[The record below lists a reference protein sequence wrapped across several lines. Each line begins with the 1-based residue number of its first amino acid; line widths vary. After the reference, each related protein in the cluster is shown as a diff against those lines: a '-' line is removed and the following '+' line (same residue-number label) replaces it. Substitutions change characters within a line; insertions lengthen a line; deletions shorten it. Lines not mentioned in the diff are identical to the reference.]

1 MTHLIRQLRS
11 WQRREWLYSAT
22 VAVAALVL
30 VVAAGVTLAC
40 VIDYAIDSE
49 RDTPYWVRIC
59 LTSGQAVVY
68 PVAAVVAFL
77 FVRAPSL
84 VALAGR
90 AEEQHAEFDHRLVT
104 ALQLNRPDARTAG
117 MSSQL
122 IGTVTDEAETLSD
135 RHRLARLA
143 DPNRLLYAMLLLLPV
158 VLIAGIAFAFYRPL
172 ATALLERQLL
182 RDVDIPRS
190 VTIDN
195 LTLPLHPAGDAVT
208 VRLRVTG
215 RVSDETVGRLRVVY
229 PSGEEQYELQN
240 AGPLPDGG
248 ALFTATLPPA
258 SEPFT
263 FRARVKDGRMRN
275 PGGVEFAPRPVVTD
289 VAAWVLLPAYVDPD
303 GKRRYETIT
312 NQGEVQCHPDCGV
325 RVRATLSKPVPTAEL
340 VLSGKGP
347 DRRLPM
353 AVAAD
358 GLTAAVEFDLPP
370 GVSGYRIEV
379 ADEHGFANLVAPR
392 RGITLL
398 PDRAPNVSLTKELL
412 LPGWEPLTK
421 ETEADFDIK
430 GMKLVVGGRVPIGY
444 AARSDLGLSD
454 AFLLYRVK
462 SGEGSKREFG
472 PWMALPL
479 APVAAPDPAAVG
491 RFRPE
496 LGVFEKYDIDK
507 NVEFYRLPSPDQ
519 ESEPPGRVAGG
530 RYFFETG
537 ALTRPL
543 PGGGQV
549 PLAVG
554 DEVELRVAVY
564 DRKPARRI
572 PVTEVKEAADT
583 SAHERTLPGRPA
595 GYSVARSHDVVSPA
609 EFERWRQQHAE
620 ARDKLKRLEDSQRG
634 VFDPKKPDDK
644 DRDR

>member
-11 WQRREWLYSAT
+11 WQRREWLYSAA

-40 VIDYAIDSE
+40 IVDYSIDSE

-59 LTSGQAVVY
+59 LTAGQGVAY
-68 PVAAVVAFL
+68 PAAAVIAFL

-90 AEEQHAEFDHRLVT
+90 AEDAHAEFDHRLVT

-117 MSSQL
+117 MSEQL
-122 IGTVTDEAETLSD
+122 IGTVTDEAEMLSD

-143 DPNRLLYAMLLLLPV
+143 DPNRLLYALLLLLPG
-158 VLIAGIAFAFYRPL
+158 VLVGGITFAFYRPL
-172 ATALLERQLL
+172 AVALLERQLL

-190 VTIDN
+190 VAIDN
-195 LTLPLHPAGDAVT
+195 LTAPLHPAGDAVT

-215 RVSDETVGRLRVVY
+215 RVNEDTVGRLRVAY

-263 FRARVKDGRMRN
+263 FRARVKDGRMKT
-275 PGGVEFAPRPVVTD
+275 PAGVEFAPRPVVTD

-325 RVRATLSKPVPTAEL
+325 RVRATVSKPVPTAEL

-353 AVAAD
+353 TVAAD
-358 GLTAAVEFDLPP
+358 GLSAVVEFDLPP

-398 PDRAPNVSLTKELL
+398 PDRPPTVTLTKELL

-421 ETEADFDIK
+421 ETEADYDIK
-430 GMKLVVGGRVPIGY
+430 GMPLVIGGRVPIGY

-462 SGEGSKREFG
+462 SGEGNEREFG

-479 APVAAPDPAAVG
+479 SPV
-491 RFRPE
+491 E
-496 LGVFEKYDIDK
+496 
-507 NVEFYRLPSPDQ
+507 
-519 ESEPPGRVAGG
+519 
-530 RYFFETG
+530 
-537 ALTRPL
+537 
-543 PGGGQV
+543 
-549 PLAVG
+549 
-554 DEVELRVAVY
+554 
-564 DRKPARRI
+564 
-572 PVTEVKEAADT
+572 
-583 SAHERTLPGRPA
+583 
-595 GYSVARSHDVVSPA
+595 
-609 EFERWRQQHAE
+609 
-620 ARDKLKRLEDSQRG
+620 
-634 VFDPKKPDDK
+634 
-644 DRDR
+644 

>member
-1 MTHLIRQLRS
+1 
-11 WQRREWLYSAT
+11 
-22 VAVAALVL
+22 
-30 VVAAGVTLAC
+30 
-40 VIDYAIDSE
+40 
-49 RDTPYWVRIC
+49 
-59 LTSGQAVVY
+59 
-68 PVAAVVAFL
+68 
-77 FVRAPSL
+77 
-84 VALAGR
+84 
-90 AEEQHAEFDHRLVT
+90 
-104 ALQLNRPDARTAG
+104 
-117 MSSQL
+117 
-122 IGTVTDEAETLSD
+122 
-135 RHRLARLA
+135 
-143 DPNRLLYAMLLLLPV
+143 
-158 VLIAGIAFAFYRPL
+158 
-172 ATALLERQLL
+172 
-182 RDVDIPRS
+182 
-190 VTIDN
+190 
-195 LTLPLHPAGDAVT
+195 VT

-215 RVSDETVGRLRVVY
+215 RVSDDTTGRLRVTY

-263 FRARVKDGRMRN
+263 FRARVKDGRMRT

-312 NQGEVQCHPDCGV
+312 NQGEVQCHPDSGV
-325 RVRATLSKPVPTAEL
+325 RVRATLSKSVRSAEL

-358 GLTAAVEFDLPP
+358 GVSAAVEFDLPP

-398 PDRAPNVSLTKELL
+398 PDRPPAVTLTKEVL
-412 LPGWEPLTK
+412 LPGWEPLNDV
-421 ETEADFDIK
+421 TEKDYDIK
-430 GMKLVVGGRVPIGY
+430 GMPLVIGGRAPIGY

-462 SGEGSKREFG
+462 SGEGSRREYG
-472 PWMALPL
+472 PWAALPL
-479 APVAAPDPAAVG
+479 APVEVPDPDAVG
-491 RFRPE
+491 RFRPD

-507 NVEFYRLPSPDQ
+507 NVEFYRLPSPDP

-530 RYFFETG
+530 RYFFHTA

-554 DEVELRVAVY
+554 DEVQLRVAVF
-564 DRKPARRI
+564 DRKPGRRI
-572 PVTEVKEAADT
+572 PVTEVTEAADT
-583 SAHERTLPGRPA
+583 LPHERKLSGRPA
-595 GYSVARSHDVVSPA
+595 GYSTAQSHAVVSPA
-609 EFERWRQQHAE
+609 EFERWRRQHAE

-634 VFDPKKPDDK
+634 VFDPTPKKPDDK